1 MVEMGIRLEV
11 SKGAL
16 KAPALHPAIS
26 SAIDRITRKI
36 VYPEAF
42 QNTPKSPTV
51 KKASKTLKRK
61 KRTRTRHYPG
71 MLEESI
77 QAEARGIVGE
87 IYVAENSPGGAY
99 AHYIHEMKHKLWFNR
114 GPGTIAKGDRADEKF
129 IERAVVANQDK
140 LQKILDN
147 AIEKALKE
155 SGGGEGGG
163 GDSTAGGVSGSGTGF
178 LQGLLNK
185 LKEAWRWH

>member
-1 MVEMGIRLEV
+1 MVDMDFRLEV

-16 KAPALHPAIS
+16 KAPALRPAIS

-61 KRTRTRHYPG
+61 KRTRTRHFPG

-87 IYVAENSPGGAY
+87 IYVAANSPGGPY
-99 AHYIHEMKHKLWFNR
+99 AHYIHDMKNVLWRKR
-114 GPGTIAKGDRADEKF
+114 GLGTRNKGPQADEKF
-129 IERAVVANQDK
+129 IYRAIHDNEERITKA
-140 LQKILDN
+140 LQTQM
-147 AIEKALKE
+147 EKALRRI
-155 SGGGEGGG
+155 
-163 GDSTAGGVSGSGTGF
+163 V
-178 LQGLLNK
+178 
-185 LKEAWRWH
+185 

>member
-129 IERAVVANQDK
+129 IERAVVGNQDK

-155 SGGGEGGG
+155 SGGV

-178 LQGLLNK
+178 LEGLLNK

>member
-1 MVEMGIRLEV
+1 MVDMDFRLEV

-16 KAPALHPAIS
+16 KAPALRPAIS

-61 KRTRTRHYPG
+61 KRTRTRHFPG

-77 QAEARGIVGE
+77 QAEARGLVGE
-87 IYVAENSPGGAY
+87 IYVAANSPGGPY
-99 AHYIHEMKHKLWFNR
+99 AHYIHEMKNKLWFKR

-129 IERAVVANQDK
+129 ITRAVMDNQDK

-147 AIEKALKE
+147 AIEKALNE
-155 SGGGEGGG
+155 SGGAGGSA
-163 GDSTAGGVSGSGTGF
+163 DATAGGVSGSGAGF
-178 LQGLLNK
+178 IDGLLNK
-185 LKEAWRWH
+185 LKEMWKWH